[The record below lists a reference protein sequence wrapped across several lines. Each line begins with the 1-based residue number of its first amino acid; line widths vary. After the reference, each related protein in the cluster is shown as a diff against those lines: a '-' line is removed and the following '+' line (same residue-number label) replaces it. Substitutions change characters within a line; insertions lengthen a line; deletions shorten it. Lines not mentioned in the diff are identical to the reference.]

1 MNLFKRHF
9 KPRYLWIALVTLV
22 RQSKT
27 FRITTVI
34 SFLFL
39 LAMWFLPIWRIVP
52 LAELK
57 PFLPLHYN
65 VYMGIDRF
73 GPWYGAFVI
82 PVLGTFLWI
91 INSIFEALFFQKA
104 HHLFGRQVRSQKL
117 VGMVHVQAV
126 FFRAGMRLE
135 PLSPK
140 GSFWFL

>member
-39 LAMWFLPIWRIVP
+39 LAMWFLPIVP

-104 HHLFGRQVRSQKL
+104 RVLSSFFAFGTVVTEGVLL
-117 VGMVHVQAV
+117 VSLIFMILLNV
-126 FFRAGMRLE
+126 
-135 PLSPK
+135 
-140 GSFWFL
+140 

>member
-1 MNLFKRHF
+1 
-9 KPRYLWIALVTLV
+9 
-22 RQSKT
+22 
-27 FRITTVI
+27 
-34 SFLFL
+34 
-39 LAMWFLPIWRIVP
+39 MWFLPIWRIVP

-104 HHLFGRQVRSQKL
+104 RVLSSFFAFGTVVTEGVLL
-117 VGMVHVQAV
+117 VSLIFMILLNV
-126 FFRAGMRLE
+126 
-135 PLSPK
+135 
-140 GSFWFL
+140 

>member
-9 KPRYLWIALVTLV
+9 KPRHFWIALVTLV

-27 FRITTVI
+27 FRITSGI
-34 SFLFL
+34 SILFL
-39 LAMWFLPIWRIVP
+39 LAMWLLPIWRIVP

-73 GPWYGAFVI
+73 GPWYYAFMI
-82 PVLGTFLWI
+82 PVLGTLLWI

-104 HHLFGRQVRSQKL
+104 RVLSSFFAFGTVVTEGILL
-117 VGMVHVQAV
+117 VSLIFMILLNV
-126 FFRAGMRLE
+126 
-135 PLSPK
+135 
-140 GSFWFL
+140 

>member
-104 HHLFGRQVRSQKL
+104 RVLSSFFAFGTVVTEGVLL
-117 VGMVHVQAV
+117 VSLIFMILLNV
-126 FFRAGMRLE
+126 
-135 PLSPK
+135 
-140 GSFWFL
+140 